1 MSFDR
6 YLAICRPMSSLPAA
20 SQTRRWRMIV
30 VAWIMAF
37 VFAVP
42 QLLIFKQVG
51 KETSDIFINDN

>member
-1 MSFDR
+1 
-6 YLAICRPMSSLPAA
+6 MSSLPAA